1 MIPLLPQS
9 PVFTGKS
16 EIMYPAKLMDL
27 NIRLLLTAVSQVRVL
42 FGAPIT
48 KHHPNGWCFV
58 VSELKRTRRTSGT
71 EQQSGG
77 LLRPRA
83 TKRPQAHESSPVV
96 STMKKA
102 LLRKSF
108 FQRNPPIR
116 AGEMLL
122 RNVKYALRRVKC
134 LRARVDFISLSL

>member
-1 MIPLLPQS
+1 M
-9 PVFTGKS
+9 
-16 EIMYPAKLMDL
+16 
-27 NIRLLLTAVSQVRVL
+27 VSQVRVL

-83 TKRPQAHESSPVV
+83 TKRPQARESSPVWGAIRKAMKTLMCKDV
-96 STMKKA
+96 SFYLGFEKRIFFIKNLVKTAFA
-102 LLRKSF
+102 LLE
-108 FQRNPPIR
+108 NNETNI
-116 AGEMLL
+116 
-122 RNVKYALRRVKC
+122 
-134 LRARVDFISLSL
+134 